1 MTRIMNDPTTDKA
14 SDKDVVY
21 NLIYTNLDTD
31 YPMDVRVEVQTFY
44 KKEDA
49 IKAMIVAYKDALNL
63 LKNHSALDVV
73 KTEVKVDSNGPFAVI
88 NLGRFGQEEI
98 ESIYE
103 WHIKP
108 TVIG

>member
-1 MTRIMNDPTTDKA
+1 MMFTFTTVKA
-14 SDKDVVY
+14 SIKDVVY
-21 NLIYTNLDTD
+21 DLIHTSLDTD
-31 YPMDVRVEVQTFY
+31 YPMDVRVKVQTFR

-49 IKAMIVAYKDALNL
+49 FKAMIEEYKDSLNL
-63 LKNHSALDVV
+63 LKNYSALDVV
-73 KTEVKVDSNGPFAVI
+73 KTEVKHDSNGPFAVI
-88 NLGRFGQEEI
+88 NLGRFGHEEI

>member
-1 MTRIMNDPTTDKA
+1 MNDPTTDKTV
-14 SDKDVVY
+14 KDVVY

-31 YPMDVRVEVQTFY
+31 YPLGVHVKVQTFH

-49 IKAMIVAYKDALNL
+49 IKAMIEAYKDALNL
-63 LKNHSALDVV
+63 LKNYSALDVV
-73 KTEVKVDSNGPFAVI
+73 KSEVKDDSIDPFAII

-103 WHIKP
+103 WHIKS